1 MRRKGASATDALAF
15 RRESIAG
22 EPDGVPP
29 MPSPFVVAL
38 REARARIVSAA
49 EAAPGGTPETGAA
62 RRLLRELDR
71 TVARLE
77 GEDGDRELIS
87 IVCHDLKDPLASIV
101 MGAAFLR
108 RTIAE
113 DDGSVRRVVE
123 AIVRSADRMNQTV
136 ADFHDLARLDAG
148 TLVVDRQ
155 PCDVGAALGAARA
168 PWQALA
174 SERGLHL
181 DLDLPPAPL
190 VAVCD
195 RGRLLQIVS
204 KLVDNA
210 VRFTAASGRIVIRAW
225 KDEDRVRFSVTDNGR
240 GIAAD
245 RISTIFEHAANARR
259 TPRDGPGL
267 GLAIVRGLVE
277 LQGGNVQVESRADA
291 GSVFSFTL
299 PAAPAP
305 PEC

>member
-1 MRRKGASATDALAF
+1 
-15 RRESIAG
+15 
-22 EPDGVPP
+22 

-38 REARARIVSAA
+38 REARARIASAA
-49 EAAPGGTPETGAA
+49 DPASVDIPETGAA
-62 RRLLRELDR
+62 RRLVRELDR
-71 TVARLE
+71 TIARLE

-108 RTIAE
+108 RTVAQ
-113 DDGSVRRVVE
+113 DDGPVRRVVE
-123 AIVRSADRMNQTV
+123 AISRSADRMNQTV
-136 ADFHDLARLDAG
+136 GDFHDLARLDAG
-148 TLVVDRQ
+148 SLPVDRQ
-155 PCDVGAALGAARA
+155 PCDVGAALGATRA
-168 PWQALA
+168 SWQALA

-181 DLDLPPAPL
+181 DLDLPRAPL
-190 VAVCD
+190 VALCD
-195 RGRLLQIVS
+195 RARVLQIVS
-204 KLVDNA
+204 KLLGNA
-210 VRFTAASGRIVIRAW
+210 YRFTGASGRVVVRAW
-225 KDEDRVRFSVTDNGR
+225 KEEELVWVSVADSGR

-277 LQGGNVQVESRADA
+277 LQGGKVHVESRVDA
-291 GSVFSFTL
+291 GSVFSFAL